1 MSQIATSSPALWQAQ
16 DRESATKTA
25 APASSRWGFL
35 EFFIIAQ
42 VVLPALLYLPGTQSI
57 RIVIRIAP
65 FALSLAALGWDML
78 NHRERKYHPAFY
90 VLLLAILYVAAMIFS
105 PSTNTFL
112 AGFGQTMLYLSVL
125 APVIWVTR
133 YVRDVEQVNRILAIL
148 LVCNGINAC
157 VGILQVVN
165 PQTWLPK
172 EFSSVVMSQ
181 SSGALTYMGPDGRE
195 IVRPPGLSDNPGA
208 VCGPATTAALLGLI
222 NCVRPMKMRWKLF
235 GLLFA
240 FAGIA
245 AVFLSHVRTN
255 ILILAG
261 MILVYM
267 IALVVQKEIPK
278 AVALAAI
285 GVAMVAGSFFFAAIL
300 GGGETIDR
308 FASLLEDDPTSV
320 YYSSAR
326 GYQLQY
332 DTTAYLSAYP
342 MGAGLGRWGMMRTY
356 FGDDNN
362 LASTPI
368 WAELQYPAWA
378 LDGGIVLLVLYN
390 VAVLISFIQEAKLTV
405 SKNRRLRD
413 VAAVIFAANCGT
425 IALIFGY
432 TPFTTQVGL
441 QYWFLGG
448 LLFGLMLALKRK
460 GEVV

>member
-1 MSQIATSSPALWQAQ
+1 
-16 DRESATKTA
+16 
-25 APASSRWGFL
+25 
-35 EFFIIAQ
+35 
-42 VVLPALLYLPGTQSI
+42 
-57 RIVIRIAP
+57 
-65 FALSLAALGWDML
+65 
-78 NHRERKYHPAFY
+78 
-90 VLLLAILYVAAMIFS
+90 
-105 PSTNTFL
+105 
-112 AGFGQTMLYLSVL
+112 
-125 APVIWVTR
+125 
-133 YVRDVEQVNRILAIL
+133 
-148 LVCNGINAC
+148 
-157 VGILQVVN
+157 LQVVN

-285 GVAMVAGSFFFAAIL
+285 GVAMVAVSFLFAAML
-300 GGGETIDR
+300 GGGTTTER
-308 FASLLEDDPTSV
+308 FASLFEDDPTTL

-332 DTTAYLSAYP
+332 DTAAYLQAYP